1 MKRFLQ
7 RESEGKICVLLYCG
21 DHDPSGLDISGSV
34 VSDIESMSGATGYF
48 PDNLI
53 VDRFG
58 LNFDF
63 IEAERLSWSENLVT
77 SSGEDLANRNHPDH
91 FKPYVQ
97 DYLARFG
104 ARKVEANAL
113 VVRPEAGRRL
123 CLEAVRRYVPDPV
136 LTEFE
141 ARRAE
146 AQIEARSEILQLLAA
161 S

>member
-1 MKRFLQ
+1 MSQQPGRHDAAFPRARKRGQDL
-7 RESEGKICVLLYCG
+7 RPALLRR
-21 DHDPSGLDISGSV
+21 PRSGLDISGSV
-34 VSDIESMSGATGYF
+34 ISDIESMSGATGYF

-77 SSGEDLANRNHPDH
+77 SSGEDLANERHPDH
-91 FKPYVQ
+91 GKPYVQ
-97 DYLARFG
+97 NYLRQFG

-123 CLEAVRRYVPDPV
+123 CLDAVRRYVPDAV
-136 LTEFE
+136 LANFKPP
-141 ARRAE
+141 
-146 AQIEARSEILQLLAA
+146 QK
-161 S
+161 